1 MPDLLRYASA
11 TVLGLS
17 VLGIALPGFPA
28 TDLTVASGKSQV
40 LKPGGALVRVALSD
54 PKVMDVKVVGQDQLL
69 VQGLKPGDSSLWVW
83 TRDGKAHQY
92 DVHVGLDVGAVQR
105 QLTELTGN
113 DKLRV
118 AFNGQAFILSGA
130 ADSVTQREVAEK
142 IVGAAGRP
150 VINLATTTQRRDQ
163 IAIDVYVVELS
174 KTASLNLG
182 ISYGG
187 GEVTDLTNGIRKFVF
202 KPGEVM
208 TGEATTG
215 QLNTFGTL
223 DFLAAKLQAL
233 QNRGEAKLLA
243 RPTLVTTDGGTA
255 HFLAGGEIPIPIQQA
270 LGQTTIMWKEFGVR
284 LEVQPTL
291 LGDGRV
297 SLAVK
302 PEVSSL
308 DFANGLKQG
317 SFTVPALR
325 TRRADTQV
333 VLGTSETL
341 MLGGLMNAEQ
351 NRGYDMLPGLGD
363 VPILGELFKSRSF
376 QDNQSELAIMVTPRL
391 LGPTATR
398 ELPGRLPAVGQELE
412 GTK

>member
-1 MPDLLRYASA
+1 
-11 TVLGLS
+11 
-17 VLGIALPGFPA
+17 
-28 TDLTVASGKSQV
+28 
-40 LKPGGALVRVALSD
+40 
-54 PKVMDVKVVGQDQLL
+54 
-69 VQGLKPGDSSLWVW
+69 
-83 TRDGKAHQY
+83 
-92 DVHVGLDVGAVQR
+92 
-105 QLTELTGN
+105 
-113 DKLRV
+113 
-118 AFNGQAFILSGA
+118 
-130 ADSVTQREVAEK
+130 
-142 IVGAAGRP
+142 
-150 VINLATTTQRRDQ
+150 
-163 IAIDVYVVELS
+163 
-174 KTASLNLG
+174 
-182 ISYGG
+182 
-187 GEVTDLTNGIRKFVF
+187 
-202 KPGEVM
+202 M

-284 LEVQPTL
+284 LEVQPSL

-297 SLAVK
+297 ALTVK

-308 DFANGLKQG
+308 DFTNGLKQG

-333 VLGTSETL
+333 VLGASETL

-351 NRGYDMLPGLGD
+351 SRGYDMLPGLGD
-363 VPILGELFKSRSF
+363 VPVLGELFKSRSF

-391 LGPTATR
+391 LGPSASR
-398 ELPGRLPAVGQELE
+398 ELPGRLPAVGHELE
-412 GTK
+412 ETK